1 MALIIDGYNL
11 LHASGIIGRGIG
23 PGGLERSRN
32 ALLNFLAESITPEQ
46 VPRTTVVFDA
56 KQSPHGF
63 PRQIEHR
70 GIVVCFADKYDDADS
85 LIEELIQQDTAPKRL
100 TVVSSDHR
108 IHRAAHRRGATA
120 VDSDVW
126 FSEIVR
132 LRRERVQSGDQTP
145 SKPGASINESEVE
158 FWLREFSSDRPR
170 DPAEPVDSSADPPI
184 DNPFPPGYADD
195 LLDDQNG

>member
-1 MALIIDGYNL
+1 MSLIIDGYNL

-23 PGGLERSRN
+23 PGGLERSRT
-32 ALLNFLAESITPEQ
+32 ALLNFLAESLALEEL
-46 VPRTTVVFDA
+46 PRTIVVFDA

-63 PRQIEHR
+63 PRKLEYR
-70 GIVVCFADKYDDADS
+70 GLFVHFAAKYDDADS
-85 LIEELIQQDTAPKRL
+85 LIEELVQQDTAPKRL

-126 FSEIVR
+126 FAEIVR
-132 LRRERVQSGDQTP
+132 LRRELAQRAPESTV
-145 SKPGASINESEVE
+145 KPGASVSESEVE

-170 DPAEPVDSSADPPI
+170 DPGKPVDSPAETPI

-195 LLDDQNG
+195 LLDDEE